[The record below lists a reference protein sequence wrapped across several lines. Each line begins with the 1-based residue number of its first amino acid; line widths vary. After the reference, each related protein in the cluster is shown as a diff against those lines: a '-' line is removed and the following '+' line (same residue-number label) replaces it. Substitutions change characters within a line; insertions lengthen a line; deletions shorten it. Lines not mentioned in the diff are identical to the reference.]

1 MQVLHARVVDLADL
15 RIESADGESI
25 VQAAVCR
32 IDNAAVNF
40 SHNIAARE
48 TYRIADSIAVRR
60 TTARNI
66 AGHDSAVQRHG
77 VVVRRAAVAAADV
90 HADVFVVVV
99 IRSPDADAVVIRRS
113 ALPSLDILFFIGIAG
128 YDAAAERDIVADMDD
143 VVRAGTVAGIIRLAE
158 VIAAAARDS
167 ARYCYAVRNGNGV
180 PLGSAVLRRAADHTA
195 ADRAARNGNIIL

>member
-77 VVVRRAAVAAADV
+77 VVVRRAAVAAAV

-167 ARYCYAVRNGNGV
+167 ARYCYAVRNGNGIL
-180 PLGSAVLRRAADHTA
+180 LGGPVLRRAADHTA